1 MTSDTSA
8 ANAAAAEIP
17 ATDAPTTTARGRERV
32 LIVITLAET
41 GGAQTYVRNLL
52 PMLADR
58 YDVTVAAHGDGPLA
72 DATRASGATYV
83 PLTHVRRP
91 LDPFH
96 DAAGFVELWR
106 LCRRVRPRLVHLNSS
121 KVGILGAAATALAG
135 VPVRVFTAHGWAF
148 NTETGSRA
156 RLYRAL
162 HRMIRPL
169 LTCVI
174 CVSQSELAVGLA
186 AKACLR
192 ERSEVI
198 RNGVP
203 PRPAAPN
210 PRAGIVTVTRLRSP
224 KDIFTLVEAVAQQR
238 SALPHVTIVGD
249 GPDRA
254 LLEQELGAK
263 GIADRFELVGDV
275 GDPGPFLDRAA
286 LFVLS
291 SRSEGLP
298 MAVLEA
304 MAAGLP
310 VVATAVGGIPEVV
323 HDGVS
328 GTLVPPGDAAAL
340 GRALSDLASNP
351 ERAAALGASG
361 RRLLDEEYSIE
372 RCQGA
377 HRDLYRR
384 LLQAAS

>member
-1 MTSDTSA
+1 VTSKRSA
-8 ANAAAAEIP
+8 ANAAAEVTP
-17 ATDAPTTTARGRERV
+17 AIDASVTRGRERV
-32 LIVITLAET
+32 LMVITLAET

-52 PMLADR
+52 PMLVAH
-58 YDVTVAAHGDGPLA
+58 YDVTVAAHGQGPLA
-72 DATRASGATYV
+72 DATRTAGATYV

-91 LDPFH
+91 LDPVR
-96 DAAGFVELWR
+96 DVAGFVELWR
-106 LCRRVRPRLVHLNSS
+106 LCRRIRPQIVHLNSS
-121 KVGILGAAATALAG
+121 KVGILGAAAAALAG
-135 VPVRVFTAHGWAF
+135 VPARVFTAHGWAF
-148 NTETGSRA
+148 NAETGFRA
-156 RLYRAL
+156 RAYRAL
-162 HRMIRPL
+162 HRLIRPL

-186 AKACLR
+186 AKACVR
-192 ERSEVI
+192 GRSEVI

-203 PRPAAPN
+203 RRPAGSS
-210 PRAGIVTVTRLRSP
+210 PRTGIVTVTRLRAP
-224 KDIFTLVEAVAQQR
+224 KDIFTLVEAVAQQG
-238 SALPHVTIVGD
+238 SALPRITVVGD

-254 LLEQELGAK
+254 LVEQTLVAK
-263 GIADRFELVGDV
+263 GLSDRFELVGDV

-286 LFVLS
+286 VFVLS

-340 GRALSDLASNP
+340 GSALSDVASDP
-351 ERAAALGASG
+351 DRAAALGASG
-361 RRLLDEEYSIE
+361 RRSVDEEYSIE

-377 HRDLYRR
+377 HRVLYRR
-384 LLQAAS
+384 LLQVCS